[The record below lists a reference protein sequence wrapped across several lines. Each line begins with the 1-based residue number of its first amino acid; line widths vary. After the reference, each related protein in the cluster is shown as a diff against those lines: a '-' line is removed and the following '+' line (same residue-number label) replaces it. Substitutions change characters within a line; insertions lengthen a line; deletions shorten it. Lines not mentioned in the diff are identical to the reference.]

1 MGMKSDLRTHKV
13 QPGYRIVEKD
23 EAVRLAK
30 DLSQYIIYSDLLS
43 QHFITEAVGYYE
55 CSSLEATGLND
66 IVQAVVFAGVNH
78 STKPT
83 GRTFTWPWKRY
94 HMSSCD
100 QHVILLYYV
109 LYKDKQQ

>member
-1 MGMKSDLRTHKV
+1 MKSDLRTHEV
-13 QPGYRIVEKD
+13 RQGQRMVEKD
-23 EAVRLAK
+23 EAVQLAK

-66 IVQAVVFAGVNH
+66 IVQAVVLASVNH
-78 STKPT
+78 SNKLTR
-83 GRTFTWPWKRY
+83 RTFTRPWKRY

-109 LYKDKQQ
+109 LYKEKQQ